1 MNIFFFILPPFM
13 IINSFIIGLNDYL
26 LALRLSKN
34 WFYLGYL
41 EIILKYRRSVIGPWW
56 SFISTLLIIF
66 TLSFLWSKVFNLQ
79 ISTYLPYF
87 SIGYIVWIF
96 FSTTVLESS
105 SILLTN
111 SSIIKQTD
119 IPICSYLIKNLSK
132 NIFLFFHNGII
143 ILLISYMYLDVNF
156 KSILLLTIGI
166 ILFIFITFNISII
179 VAIISARFNDFAQ
192 LITNLVQVSFFL
204 TPIIWSPEL
213 LKDKIWVTDLNPLY
227 HWINI
232 IRLPLI
238 SENYNYMSLNI
249 SLISIIV
256 LLAFIF
262 FILGVTYKNIP
273 KWL

>member
-1 MNIFFFILPPFM
+1 MK
-13 IINSFIIGLNDYL
+13 INSFITGLNDYL

-41 EIILKYRRSVIGPWW
+41 EITLKYRRSVIGPWW
-56 SFISTLLIIF
+56 SFISTFILIF

-96 FSTTVLESS
+96 FSTSVLESS

-143 ILLISYMYLDVNF
+143 IVLITYMYLDVNF
-156 KSILLLTIGI
+156 KSILLLAIGI

-192 LITNLVQVSFFL
+192 LISNLIQVSFFL

-232 IRLPLI
+232 VRLPLI

-256 LLAFIF
+256 LLTFIF

>member
-1 MNIFFFILPPFM
+1 MKMNSYITGI
-13 IINSFIIGLNDYL
+13 NDYL

-41 EIILKYRRSVIGPWW
+41 EIILKYRRSVIGTWW
-56 SFISTLLIIF
+56 SFFSTLILIV
-66 TLSFLWSKVFNLQ
+66 TLSFLWSKVFDLQ
-79 ISTYLPYF
+79 ISTYLPFF

-96 FSTTVLESS
+96 FSTTVSESS
-105 SILLTN
+105 TILLTN

-132 NIFLFFHNGII
+132 NIFLFFHNGLI
-143 ILLISYMYLDVNF
+143 ILLIAYMYLDLNI
-156 KSILLLTIGI
+156 KDILLLTTGI

-192 LITNLVQVSFFL
+192 LITNLIQISFFL
-204 TPIIWSPEL
+204 TPIIWSPDL
-213 LKDKIWVTDLNPLY
+213 LKDKIWVTDFNPLY

-238 SENYNYMSLNI
+238 SENYNYVSLNV
-249 SLISIIV
+249 SLASILI
-256 LLAFIF
+256 LLAVVF
-262 FILGVTYKNIP
+262 FILAISYKNIP